1 MAEQVSHCCEAGKI
15 AILSDLGS
23 YSASRIKVSM
33 DTAAQADVT
42 IITVVR
48 LGKGSGAV
56 FLSLPYCI
64 KLHLDLGNVWP
75 NVLHIKRK

>member
-1 MAEQVSHCCEAGKI
+1 
-15 AILSDLGS
+15 
-23 YSASRIKVSM
+23 M